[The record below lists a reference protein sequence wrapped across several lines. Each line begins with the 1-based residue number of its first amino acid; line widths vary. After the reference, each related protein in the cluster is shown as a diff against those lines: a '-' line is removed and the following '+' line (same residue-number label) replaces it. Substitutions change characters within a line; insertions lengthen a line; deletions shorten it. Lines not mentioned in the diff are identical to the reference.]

1 MFVRIFPQDFFTSF
15 IRGKNKI
22 MEENGFC
29 YDLWIEEA
37 LRLVI
42 QRALRKTASEGLPG
56 DHHFYVTFRT
66 NAFGVEIPS
75 SLRTQHPSAGGM
87 SWR

>member
-1 MFVRIFPQDFFTSF
+1 MFVRIFPESFFPSF

-22 MEENGFC
+22 MEKNDFY

-56 DHHFYVTFRT
+56 DHHFYITFRT
-66 NAFGVEIPS
+66 NASGVEIPS
-75 SLRTQHPSAGGM
+75 SLRTQPAK
-87 SWR
+87 